1 MILALVAK
9 GKKKIAC
16 VMLALI
22 YFETV
27 IPSYALG
34 SPLAVYYSNVVK
46 ESEPVT
52 ERKPLG
58 AAPARTAGAVAT
70 APRRVKKT
78 EDIGGPTQPE
88 SQAFQ
93 SVNNANMVDLFTG
106 DLNYSIPLMDVG
118 GYPVA
123 IGYNSGITM
132 DQEAS
137 WVGLGWNINPGTI
150 TRNMRGLPD
159 DFDGKSDAI
168 TKTAT
173 VKENKTIGVTAGA
186 DFELA
191 GVPLNLGVSL
201 GVLHNSYRGWG
212 MESGISASIN
222 AASSASGSLTSGLS
236 LTSSSQNGITLSPSL
251 SYSFMEK
258 DVKEQGGYGGSLST
272 GLSYNTRSG
281 MKALQFSAGVT
292 QYKKQETTAKAT
304 ETAAKSTPPSTPATD
319 AATAP
324 PPADPVAAQAT
335 PLQGSNAVFGSS
347 ISFAYPSFTPTISL
361 PYTSYMYTVTLKTGG
376 EIKVGHPSLFI
387 SGYVSKQY
395 IDDSDK
401 KMTIPAYGY
410 LNYQNGSGNA
420 GALLDFNREKDMAY
434 REKPEIPNI
443 AIPSYTYDVFS
454 MSGEG
459 TGGSFRAYRS
469 DIGYMYDHTM
479 RTKDKSGGASVDFG
493 GGDLVHAGVD
503 INFTSANTQSGAWK
517 AMNPLARTIA
527 FTKSDKNYQAVYFKN
542 PGEKTINTR
551 DFYNA
556 IGDDYVVA
564 PKLLQNGGNSSYIT
578 TTNFLTKYAGGES
591 KGDIKVTPATAVKQ
605 NRDKRT
611 QMISY
616 LSAEEA
622 DMGAL
627 NKYIENYSR
636 NTYTLA
642 NCDNSFPQDY
652 LSKPGTGLTA
662 DYYWYDGHND
672 RYAGYIFSRHELY
685 INFVKTSEL
694 MSRPDWKP
702 GLTLAEGYAV
712 SWKGLLKAPVTGAYT
727 FYTHSDDGSFVWFE
741 DIPLISQF
749 WEGHHEGQSKQTL
762 YLEKD
767 HVYNIKVDYS
777 QYGGGADGAYMTFE
791 WSYPGQPRQV
801 VPPEYLYPKVNID
814 SFPSNADAPLYK
826 EKRVNNYRK
835 SNHMSEISVVNSDGK
850 RYVYGIPVYNLK
862 QKEVSF
868 SVKHENGNPETGL
881 TKYVS
886 RLDPGHEGDG
896 DDSTT
901 NMNGTDRYFTSEET
915 PPYAHSF
922 LLTGVLSPDY
932 VDVTGD
938 GITDDDLGDAVK
950 FNYTKMAGQYNPY
963 EWRTP
968 YSDSSN
974 FNEGLKT
981 DTRDDKASYVYG
993 QKELW
998 YLNSIV
1004 SKNMIATFKLGT
1016 RKDLAPIN
1024 ERGVKDT
1031 GYHLAQKLEEINLYT
1046 KADFL
1051 KYGTNARPIKTVH
1064 FDYSYELC
1072 KGVNAPKNNYG
1083 KLTLKRIWFTYNGN
1097 NKGRKNPYIFKY
1109 HPNNP
1114 DYNTKS
1120 YDRWGNYKNALQNP
1134 GSSAGNV
1141 ITNAEFP
1148 YALQDSA
1155 QAAYNVAAWTLDTIV
1170 LPSGGRT
1177 TITYESDDYAY
1188 VQNRRATRMTS
1199 IAGFSPV
1206 QPTSTGMLTNRL
1218 YGITDN
1224 LYMGI
1229 NVPEPVNSKEEV
1241 YYKYLEGCDTMF
1253 FRLNVKMPSDKF
1265 GRGYEYVSGY
1275 ARLVR
1280 GQYGFIPGT
1289 NTIWV
1294 QVQGIDNNGNAGG
1307 SLSPMAKTAIQF
1319 LRLNLP
1325 SKAYPGSDVGDNLD
1339 LVDGVKVLFSMAG
1352 NVKELF
1358 TGFDNI
1364 AKGNGWARDLDLKR
1378 SFVRL
1383 NTPDYKK
1390 LGGGLR
1396 VKRIVI
1402 NDNWNA
1408 MTGKARKEST
1418 YGTEYI
1424 YTTIKNI
1431 HGDSLEISS
1440 GVAAYEPIM
1449 GNEEN
1454 PWRLP
1459 IEYTEQAAALAP
1471 TNMGYVEQPLG
1482 ESFFPSASVGYSK
1495 VRTRSIKTK
1504 NTRSANGYEET
1515 MFYTA
1520 YDFPTITD
1528 RSVLGSGNGTK
1539 LTYKPALGNLLQIN
1553 AAHHLVMSQGFK
1565 VELNDMHGKPRGR
1578 AVYAETDNLHPIAYT
1593 ENYYHVDNVTD
1604 EFKHL
1609 NNTVLSMNAYGEI
1622 DTTALI
1628 GKDMELMMDM
1638 REQRSST
1645 FGMSANVNAD
1655 VFTFGLPPVLSW
1667 LSLIPRPQ
1675 SEENLFRS
1683 VAATKIINRHGILDS
1698 TVSIE
1703 KGSKVTTCNLLYD
1716 GESGDMLLSAV
1727 QNEFGDTVYQFS
1739 YPAAWV
1745 YDGMSGAYKNIGF
1758 SIDSVNIKSGR
1769 ITAGLTPEE
1778 VGQYFASGDEIFAYS
1793 RNAVEIGNNCA
1804 PQLATFRSSAKIWAV
1819 DANAVNGGAPD
1830 IFFMDHDG
1838 KPYTGNDL
1846 ILKVIRSGRKN
1857 ISASVGSVSML
1868 VNPLKKDASGR
1879 YNLVI
1884 NKDSKII
1891 SAGVTE
1897 YKQNWQV
1904 DDKKKSMTK
1913 CSF

>member
-22 YFETV
+22 YFETI

-34 SPLAVYYSNVVK
+34 TSTSRRVYYSNVVK
-46 ESEPVT
+46 APKGS
-52 ERKPLG
+52 KPLEG
-58 AAPARTAGAVAT
+58 FAALAAPKA
-70 APRRVKKT
+70 APRSVKKT
-78 EDIGGPTQPE
+78 EDLGGPTQPE

-93 SVNNANMVDLFTG
+93 SVNNSNMVDLFSG

-118 GYPVA
+118 GYPLA

-159 DFDGKSDAI
+159 DFNGGDDAI

-173 VKENKTIGVTAGA
+173 IKENKTIGVTAGA

-191 GVPLNLGVSL
+191 GMPLNLGVSL
-201 GVLHNSYRGWG
+201 GVLHNNYRGWG
-212 MESGISASIN
+212 MEAGISAGIN
-222 AASSASGSLTSGLS
+222 SGASSSGTLAGGLS
-236 LTSSSQNGITLSPSL
+236 LTNSSQNGVTISPSL
-251 SYSFMEK
+251 SYSLMEK
-258 DVKEQGGYGGSLST
+258 DAKEKGGYAGSVST

-292 QYKKQETTAKAT
+292 QYYSMDRIRRATGKKENEAV
-304 ETAAKSTPPSTPATD
+304 
-319 AATAP
+319 
-324 PPADPVAAQAT
+324 DPI
-335 PLQGSNAVFGSS
+335 GSSAVFGSS
-347 ISFAYPSFTPTISL
+347 LSFAYPSFTPTINL
-361 PYTSYMYTVTLKTGG
+361 PYTSYLYTVTVKTGG
-376 EIKVGHPSLFI
+376 EVKVGHPSLFI

-395 IDDSDK
+395 IDDEDK
-401 KMTIPAYGY
+401 TMRLPAYGY
-410 LNYQNGSGNA
+410 LNYQNGSANP
-420 GALLDFNREKDMAY
+420 GALLDFNREKEMAY
-434 REKPEIPNI
+434 RSKPEIPNI

-469 DIGYMYDHTM
+469 DIGYVYDHAM
-479 RTKDKSGGASVDFG
+479 RTRDKSGGASVDFG

-503 INFTSANTQSGAWK
+503 INYTSANTNSGPWR
-517 AMNPLARTIA
+517 AMNPLGKTIA
-527 FTKSDKNYQAVYFKN
+527 FTKSDTNYEAVYFKN

-551 DFYNA
+551 DFYKA

-564 PKLLQNGGNSSYIT
+564 PKLTQNSGSSYIA

-591 KGDIKVTPATAVKQ
+591 KGDVKLTPATAVKQ
-605 NRDKRT
+605 DRDKRT
-611 QMISY
+611 QLITY
-616 LSAEEA
+616 LSAQEA

-636 NTYTLA
+636 NKYSLN
-642 NCDNSFPQDY
+642 NCDSKLPLDY
-652 LSKPGTGLTA
+652 LSQPGTGLDA
-662 DYYWYDGHND
+662 AYYRFNRRTNSTTDL
-672 RYAGYIFSRHELY
+672 IFKRHEASSVHFENPADFMKMPNWPAGLY
-685 INFVKTSEL
+685 
-694 MSRPDWKP
+694 
-702 GLTLAEGYAV
+702 LANDFGIT
-712 SWKGLLKAPVTGAYT
+712 WKGLLKAPVSGPYI
-727 FYTHSDDGSFVWFE
+727 FYLKSDDGSHLKFE
-741 DIPLISQF
+741 DINLIDAY
-749 WEGHHEGQSKQTL
+749 WEGHMDAKSDKQILWLEEG
-762 YLEKD
+762 
-767 HVYNIKVDYS
+767 HFYNIEVKFS
-777 QYGGGADGAYMTFE
+777 QFGGGETGCRMSFD
-791 WSYPGQPRQV
+791 WSYPGQSRQV
-801 VPPEYLYPKVNID
+801 VPMEYLYPKIEQD
-814 SFPSNADAPLYK
+814 SFPADPNAPLHK
-826 EKRVNNYRK
+826 ENRVNNFRK
-835 SNHMSEISVVNSDGK
+835 GNHMSEISVLNNDGK

-868 SVKHENGNPETGL
+868 SVNNGTGNPETGL

-886 RLDPGHEGDG
+886 RLDPGHQNDG

-915 PPYAHSF
+915 PAYAHSF

-938 GITDDDLGDAVK
+938 GVTDDDLGDAVK

-968 YSDSSN
+968 YSDSAN
-974 FNEGLKT
+974 YNEGLKT
-981 DTRDDKASYVYG
+981 DTRDAKGSYVYG

-1004 SKNMIATFKLGT
+1004 SKNMIATFKLGP

-1051 KYGTNARPIKTVH
+1051 KYGANARPIKTVH

-1072 KGVNAPKNNYG
+1072 KGINAPKGNDG

-1134 GSSAGNV
+1134 GSSAGNL

-1155 QAAYNVAAWTLDTIV
+1155 KAAYNVAAWTLDTII

-1188 VQNRRATRMTS
+1188 VQNRRAARMTN
-1199 IAGFSPV
+1199 IAGFS
-1206 QPTSTGMLTNRL
+1206 QDWPTPGNLTNRL
-1218 YGITDN
+1218 YDRGDN
-1224 LYMGI
+1224 LFIAI
-1229 NVPEPVNSKEEV
+1229 NVSDPVHSKEEV
-1241 YYKYLEGCDTMF
+1241 YNKYLEGCDTMF
-1253 FRLNVKMPSDKF
+1253 FRLNVKMPTDKF
-1265 GRGYEYVSGY
+1265 GRGYEYVTGY
-1275 ARLVR
+1275 ARLVK
-1280 GQYGFIPGT
+1280 GQYGFFPGGK
-1289 NTIWV
+1289 TIWV
-1294 QVQGIDNNGNAGG
+1294 MVQGIDNNGNTGG
-1307 SLSPMAKTAIQF
+1307 NLSPMAKAAVQF

-1325 SKAYPGSDVGDNLD
+1325 SKAYPGSDVGDKLD
-1339 LVDGVKVLFSMAG
+1339 LIDGVKILFSMAA

-1358 TGFDNI
+1358 VGFDNI
-1364 AKGNGWARDLDLKR
+1364 ARTSGWARDVDLSR

-1383 NTPDYKK
+1383 NAPNYKK

-1408 MTGKARKEST
+1408 MTGKAKKEST
-1418 YGTEYI
+1418 YGTEYL
-1424 YTTIKNI
+1424 YTTIKTI
-1431 HGDSLEISS
+1431 HGDSVEISS
-1440 GVAAYEPIM
+1440 GVAAYEPVM

-1454 PWRLP
+1454 PWRQP

-1482 ESFFPSASVGYSK
+1482 ESFFPAASVGYSK

-1515 MFYTA
+1515 TFYTA
-1520 YDFPTITD
+1520 YDFPTITEH
-1528 RSVLGSGNGTK
+1528 SLLGSGNGTK
-1539 LTYKPALGNLLQIN
+1539 RTYKPLLGSLLQID
-1553 AAHHLVMSQGFK
+1553 AHNHLVMSQGFK
-1565 VELNDMHGKPRGR
+1565 IELNDMHGKQRGH
-1578 AVYAETDNLHPIAYT
+1578 AVYAETDSLHPISYT

-1609 NNTVLSMNAYGEI
+1609 NNTVLSMDPNGVI
-1622 DTTALI
+1622 DTAAVI

-1638 REQRSST
+1638 RQQIST
-1645 FGMSANVNAD
+1645 TAGMSANVNGD
-1655 VFTFGLPPVLSW
+1655 VFTFGLPPVLGW

-1675 SEENLFRS
+1675 FEENLFRS
-1683 VAATKIINRHGILDS
+1683 AAATKIISRHGILDS
-1698 TVSIE
+1698 TIAID
-1703 KGSKVTTCNLLYD
+1703 KGSKVTTSNLLYD
-1716 GESGDMLLSAV
+1716 GESGDVLLTAV
-1727 QNEFGDTVYQFS
+1727 QNEFGDSIYQFN

-1758 SIDSVNIKSGR
+1758 STDSVTIRNGR
-1769 ITAGLTPEE
+1769 IVAGLTADE
-1778 VGQYFASGDEIFAYS
+1778 VKQYFASGDEIFAYS
-1793 RNAVEIGNNCA
+1793 RNVVNDDNMCN
-1804 PQLATFRSSAKIWAV
+1804 PQLATFRSTAKIWAV
-1819 DANAVNGGAPD
+1819 DANALAGGSPD

-1838 KPYTGNDL
+1838 NPYSGNDL

-1857 ISASVGSVSML
+1857 LSASVGSVTMMA
-1868 VNPLKKDASGR
+1868 NPLKKDGSGK
-1879 YNLVI
+1879 YSLII

-1891 SAGVTE
+1891 NAAVTE
-1897 YKQNWQV
+1897 FKQNWQV
-1904 DDKKKSMTK
+1904 DDKKKSVTR

>member
-22 YFETV
+22 YFETI

-34 SPLAVYYSNVVK
+34 TSRKVYSNVVK
-46 ESEPVT
+46 DSDPVT
-52 ERKPLG
+52 ERKPSRGLEPLKG
-58 AAPARTAGAVAT
+58 SAAPAAPAA
-70 APRRVKKT
+70 APRSVKKT

-93 SVNNANMVDLFTG
+93 SVNNDNMVDLFSG
-106 DLNYSIPLMDVG
+106 DLNYSVPLLDVG

-159 DFDGKSDAI
+159 DFNGASDSI
-168 TKTAT
+168 IKTAS

-191 GVPLNLGVSL
+191 GFPLTLGVSL

-212 MESGISASIN
+212 MESGISAGIN
-222 AASSASGSLTSGLS
+222 SGASSAGTLAGGLS
-236 LTSSSQNGITLSPSL
+236 LTSSSQNGVTLSPSL
-251 SYSFMEK
+251 SYSIAENDAKEK
-258 DVKEQGGYGGSLST
+258 GGFGGSVST

-292 QYKKQETTAKAT
+292 QTYKQKDVAKAT
-304 ETAAKSTPPSTPATD
+304 GEAAKKTQPTGASMGLFS
-319 AATAP
+319 
-324 PPADPVAAQAT
+324 
-335 PLQGSNAVFGSS
+335 SNL
-347 ISFAYPSFTPTISL
+347 SFAYPAFTPTISM
-361 PYTSYMYTVTLKTGG
+361 PYTSYLYTVTLKTGG

-395 IDDSDK
+395 IADEDK
-401 KMTIPAYGY
+401 RMRIPAFGY
-410 LNYQNGSGNA
+410 LNYQNGAGNP
-420 GALLDFNREKDMAY
+420 GALLDFNREKEMAY

-469 DIGYMYDHTM
+469 DIGYMYDHSM

-503 INFTSANTQSGAWK
+503 INFTSASTTSGPWK

-527 FTKSDKNYQAVYFKN
+527 FTKSDKNYEAVYFKN

-564 PKLLQNGGNSSYIT
+564 PKLTQNNGSSYIA
-578 TTNFLTKYAGGES
+578 TTNFLTKYAGGEG
-591 KGDIKVTPATAVKQ
+591 KGDIQMTPATAIKK
-605 NRDKRT
+605 NRDKRS
-611 QMISY
+611 QLISY
-616 LSAEEA
+616 LNAEDA
-622 DMGAL
+622 DMGAM
-627 NKYIENYSR
+627 NKYIENYR
-636 NTYTLA
+636 LNTYTLS
-642 NCDNSFPQDY
+642 NCDNNFPQDE
-652 LSKPGTGLTA
+652 LSKPGTGLWAEYWA
-662 DYYWYDGHND
+662 DQTFKYGLVFERRDPHVGWTN
-672 RYAGYIFSRHELY
+672 AG
-685 INFVKTSEL
+685 EL
-694 MSRPDWKP
+694 MDWP
-702 GLTLAEGYAV
+702 GVPGWYKLENGFAIK
-712 SWKGLLKAPVTGAYT
+712 WRGLIKAPVTGPYT
-727 FYTHSDDGSFVWFE
+727 FYLKSDDGSRAWIE
-741 DIPLISQF
+741 DLFLIDNF
-749 WEGHHEGQSKQTL
+749 REGHWNSASRNPV

-767 HVYNIKVDYS
+767 HFYRIHVEYN
-777 QYGGGADGAYMTFE
+777 QYGGGPGPNGSNMTFD
-791 WSYPGQPRQV
+791 WSYPGQGRQR
-801 VPPEYLYPKVNID
+801 VPTEYLYPVPKLD
-814 SFPSNADAPLYK
+814 TFPSDVNAPLYK

-835 SNHMSEISVVNSDGK
+835 SNHMSEISVLNNDGK

-868 SVKHENGNPETGL
+868 SVKNENGNPETGL
-881 TKYVS
+881 AKYVS
-886 RLDPGHEGDG
+886 RLDPGHKGDG

-950 FNYTKMAGQYNPY
+950 FNYSKTAGQYNPY

-968 YSDSSN
+968 YSDSAN
-974 FNEGLKT
+974 FNQGLKT
-981 DTRDDKASYVYG
+981 DTRDAKGSYVYG

-1004 SKNMIATFKLGT
+1004 SKNMIATFKLGP

-1024 ERGVKDT
+1024 ERGEKDT
-1031 GYHLAQKLEEINLYT
+1031 AYHLAQKLEEINLYT

-1051 KYGTNARPIKTVH
+1051 KYGTSAKPIKTVH

-1072 KGVNAPKNNYG
+1072 KGVNAPKGNNG

-1134 GSSAGNV
+1134 GSSAGNL

-1155 QAAYNVAAWTLDTIV
+1155 KAAYNVAAWTLDTII

-1188 VQNRRATRMTS
+1188 VQNRRAVRMTS

-1206 QPTSTGMLTNRL
+1206 RPTSTGMLTNRL
-1218 YGITDN
+1218 YGNGDN
-1224 LYMGI
+1224 LFMAI
-1229 NVPEPVNSKEEV
+1229 NVPEPVHSKEEV
-1241 YYKYLEGCDTMF
+1241 YNKYLEGCDTMF

-1275 ARLVR
+1275 ARLVK
-1280 GQYGFIPGT
+1280 GDYDFIPGT

-1294 QVQGIDNNGNAGG
+1294 RIQGIDNNGNSGG
-1307 SLSPMAKTAIQF
+1307 SLSPMAKAAIQF

-1352 NVKELF
+1352 NIKELF

-1364 AKGNGWARDLDLKR
+1364 AKGNGWARDVDLSR

-1383 NTPDYKK
+1383 AVPNYKK

-1408 MTGKARKEST
+1408 MTGKTRKEST
-1418 YGTEYI
+1418 YGTEYL
-1424 YTTIKNI
+1424 YTTIKTI
-1431 HGDSLEISS
+1431 HGDSVEISS

-1495 VRTRSIKTK
+1495 VRTRSVKTK
-1504 NTRSANGYEET
+1504 NTRSANGYTEST
-1515 MFYTA
+1515 FYTA
-1520 YDFPTITD
+1520 YDFPTITEH
-1528 RSVLGSGNGTK
+1528 SVLGSGNGTK
-1539 LTYKPALGNLLQIN
+1539 RMYKTGLGDLLRIDVRN
-1553 AAHHLVMSQGFK
+1553 YLVMSQGFK
-1565 VELNDMHGKPRGR
+1565 VELNDMHGKPRGN
-1578 AVYAETDNLHPIAYT
+1578 AVYAETDSLHPISYT
-1593 ENYYHVDNVTD
+1593 QNYYHVDDVTD

-1609 NNTVLSMNAYGEI
+1609 NNTVLSMNPQGEI
-1622 DTTALI
+1622 DTTAVI
-1628 GKDMELMMDM
+1628 GKDIELMMDM
-1638 REQRSST
+1638 REQISAT
-1645 FGMSANVNAD
+1645 KGMSANVNGD
-1655 VFTFGLPPVLSW
+1655 VFTFALPPVLSW

-1675 SEENLFRS
+1675 SEENMFRS
-1683 VAATKIINRHGILDS
+1683 AAATKIINRHGILDS
-1698 TVSIE
+1698 TIAID
-1703 KGSKVTTCNLLYD
+1703 KGSKVTTSNMLYD
-1716 GESGDMLLSAV
+1716 GETGEVLLSAV
-1727 QNEFGDTVYQFS
+1727 QNEFGDSVYQFS

-1745 YDGMSGAYKNIGF
+1745 YDGMSGAYKNAGF
-1758 SIDSVNIKSGR
+1758 LTDSVNIKGGR
-1769 ITAGLTPEE
+1769 IVSGLTPDE
-1778 VGQYFASGDEIFAYS
+1778 VRQYFASGDEIFAYS
-1793 RNAVEIGNNCA
+1793 RNAIDDQNCS
-1804 PQLATFRSSAKIWAV
+1804 PLLATFRSSAKIWAV
-1819 DANAVNGGAPD
+1819 DANAVKGGLPD

-1838 KPYTGNDL
+1838 NPYTGNDL

-1857 ISASVGSVSML
+1857 ISASAGTVTML
-1868 VNPLKKDASGR
+1868 ANPLKKDAGGS
-1879 YNLVI
+1879 YKLVI
-1884 NKDSKII
+1884 DKNSKII
-1891 SAGVTE
+1891 NASVTE

-1904 DDKKKSMTK
+1904 DDKKKSVTK

>member
-22 YFETV
+22 YFETIV
-27 IPSYALG
+27 PSYALG
-34 SPLAVYYSNVVK
+34 TPRAVYYSNVVK

-52 ERKPLG
+52 ERKPIG
-58 AAPARTAGAVAT
+58 AAPARTGAALAA
-70 APRRVKKT
+70 APRSVKKT

-159 DFDGKSDAI
+159 DFSGGSDSI
-168 TKTAT
+168 IKTASI
-173 VKENKTIGVTAGA
+173 KENKTIGVTAGA

-191 GVPLNLGVSL
+191 GFPMQLGVSL
-201 GVLHNSYRGWG
+201 GVLHNNYRGWG

-222 AASSASGSLTSGLS
+222 SGSSSSGSLAGGLS
-236 LTSSSQNGITLSPSL
+236 LTSSSQNGVTLSPSL
-251 SYSFMEK
+251 TYSLAANDAVEK
-258 DVKEQGGYGGSLST
+258 GGYGGTVST

-292 QYKKQETTAKAT
+292 QTYKLETVAKAT
-304 ETAAKSTPPSTPATD
+304 GKAL
-319 AATAP
+319 
-324 PPADPVAAQAT
+324 ADT
-335 PLQGSNAVFGSS
+335 KPLGSNLVFGSS
-347 ISFAYPSFTPTISL
+347 ISFAYPSFTPTINL
-361 PYTSYMYTVTLKTGG
+361 PYTSYLYTVTLKTGG

-395 IDDSDK
+395 IDDKDK
-401 KMTIPAYGY
+401 KMRIPAFGY
-410 LNYQNGSGNA
+410 LNYQNGAGNP
-420 GALLDFNREKDMAY
+420 GALLDFNREKEMAY
-434 REKPEIPNI
+434 RDKPEVPNI

-469 DIGYMYDHTM
+469 DIGYVYDHAM

-493 GGDLVHAGVD
+493 GGDLVHGGVD
-503 INFTSANTQSGAWK
+503 INFTSSNTTSGPWK

-527 FTKSDKNYQAVYFKN
+527 FTKSDKNYEAVYFKN

-556 IGDDYVVA
+556 IGDDDVVA
-564 PKLLQNGGNSSYIT
+564 PKLTGNNGSSYIA

-591 KGDIKVTPATAVKQ
+591 KGDIKMTPATAVKQ

-611 QMISY
+611 QLITY
-616 LSAEEA
+616 LSAEDA
-622 DMGAL
+622 DMGAM
-627 NKYIENYSR
+627 NKYIENYSL
-636 NTYTLA
+636 NTYTLS
-642 NCDNSFPQDY
+642 NCDNKFPEDELSGEGKGLWAEYWADQTFKYGFMFARGPEPYAAFPNAKDY
-652 LSKPGTGLTA
+652 LKNKLPGT
-662 DYYWYDGHND
+662 
-672 RYAGYIFSRHELY
+672 
-685 INFVKTSEL
+685 
-694 MSRPDWKP
+694 P
-702 GLTLAEGYAV
+702 GWVEFDNGFAIKW
-712 SWKGLLKAPVTGAYT
+712 SGLLKAPVTGPYT
-727 FYTHSDDGSFVWFE
+727 FITDSDDGAEVWIE
-741 DIPLISQF
+741 DIRVIDALY
-749 WEGHHEGQSKQTL
+749 EGHHWNITSPTL
-762 YLEKD
+762 WLEKD
-767 HVYNIKVDYS
+767 HFYRLRVNYT
-777 QYGGGADGAYMTFE
+777 QWGGGGMEGSNMGFSWT
-791 WSYPGQPRQV
+791 YPGKEKEI
-801 VPPEYLYPKVNID
+801 VPTQYLYMVPKLD
-814 SFPSNADAPLYK
+814 TFPTEANAPLHK

-835 SNHMSEISVVNSDGK
+835 SNHLSEISVLNNDGK

-862 QKEVSF
+862 QKDVSF
-868 SVKHENGNPETGL
+868 AVKNENGNPETGL
-881 TKYVS
+881 AKYVS
-886 RLDPGHEGDG
+886 RLDPGHKGDG

-901 NMNGTDRYFTSEET
+901 NMNGTDRYFSSEET

-950 FNYTKMAGQYNPY
+950 FNYTKTAGQYNPY

-968 YSDSSN
+968 YSDSAN
-974 FNEGLKT
+974 FNQGLKT
-981 DTRDDKASYVYG
+981 DSRDAKGSYVYG

-1004 SKNMIATFKLGT
+1004 SKNMIATFKLGP

-1051 KYGTNARPIKTVH
+1051 KYGASAKPIKTVH

-1072 KGVNAPKNNYG
+1072 KGINAPKGNGG

-1134 GSSAGNV
+1134 GSSAGNL

-1155 QAAYNVAAWTLDTIV
+1155 QAAYNVAAWTLDTII

-1188 VQNRRATRMTS
+1188 VQNRRAARMTS
-1199 IAGFSPV
+1199 VAGFSSEK
-1206 QPTSTGMLTNRL
+1206 PTSGGMLTNRL
-1218 YGITDN
+1218 YGGFSLKEN
-1224 LYMGI
+1224 LFMAI
-1229 NVPEPVNSKEEV
+1229 NVSEPVHSKEEV

-1275 ARLVR
+1275 ARLVK
-1280 GQYGFIPGT
+1280 GEYGFFPGT

-1294 QVQGIDNNGNAGG
+1294 QVQGIDNNGNSGG
-1307 SLSPMAKTAIQF
+1307 SISPMAKAAIQF

-1339 LVDGVKVLFSMAG
+1339 LVDGVKVLFSMAA
-1352 NVKELF
+1352 NIKELIS
-1358 TGFDNI
+1358 GFDNI
-1364 AKGNGWARDLDLKR
+1364 ARGNGWARDVDLSR

-1383 NTPDYKK
+1383 NAPDYKK

-1396 VKRIVI
+1396 VKRIVV

-1408 MTGKARKEST
+1408 MTGKTRKEST
-1418 YGTEYI
+1418 YGTEYL
-1424 YTTIKNI
+1424 YTTIKMI
-1431 HGDSLEISS
+1431 HGDSVEMSS

-1504 NTRSANGYEET
+1504 NTRSANGYEENT
-1515 MFYTA
+1515 FYTA

-1528 RSVLGSGNGTK
+1528 HSVLGSGNGTK
-1539 LTYKPALGNLLQIN
+1539 RTYKPALGNLLRID
-1553 AAHHLVMSQGFK
+1553 AHNHLVMSQGFK
-1565 VELNDMHGKPRGR
+1565 VELNDMHGKPRGH
-1578 AVYAETDNLHPIAYT
+1578 AVYAETDSLHPISYT
-1593 ENYYHVDNVTD
+1593 ENYYHIDNATD

-1609 NNTVLSMNAYGEI
+1609 NNTVLSMNPQGEI
-1622 DTTALI
+1622 DTTAVI
-1628 GKDMELMMDM
+1628 GKDIELMMDM
-1638 REQRSST
+1638 REQSSVT
-1645 FGMSANVNAD
+1645 KGMSANVNGD

-1667 LSLIPRPQ
+1667 LSLIPRPNA
-1675 SEENLFRS
+1675 EENLFRS
-1683 VAATKIINRHGILDS
+1683 AAATKIISRHGILDS
-1698 TVSIE
+1698 TIAID

-1716 GESGDMLLSAV
+1716 GETGDVLLSAV
-1727 QNEFGDTVYQFS
+1727 QNEFGDSIYQFN

-1745 YDGMSGAYKNIGF
+1745 YDGMSGAYKNAGF
-1758 SIDSVNIKSGR
+1758 TTDSVNIRQGR
-1769 ITAGLTPEE
+1769 ITSGLTPEE
-1778 VGQYFASGDEIFAYS
+1778 VLQYFASGDEIIAHS
-1793 RNAVEIGNNCA
+1793 RNAVDFNGDCD
-1804 PQLATFRSSAKIWAV
+1804 PQLASFRSTAKVWVV
-1819 DANAVNGGAPD
+1819 DANAIKGGTPD
-1830 IFFMDHDG
+1830 LFFMDHDG
-1838 KPYTGNDL
+1838 NPYSGNDL
-1846 ILKVIRSGRKN
+1846 ILKVVRSGRKN
-1857 ISASVGSVSML
+1857 MSASAGSVTML
-1868 VNPLKKDASGR
+1868 LNPLKKDAGGK
-1879 YNLVI
+1879 YKLMI

-1891 SAGVTE
+1891 NAAVTE
-1897 YKQNWQV
+1897 YKQSWQV
-1904 DDKKKSMTK
+1904 DDKKKSLTR

>member
-34 SPLAVYYSNVVK
+34 SPRAVYYSNVVK

-52 ERKPLG
+52 ERKPIG
-58 AAPARTAGAVAT
+58 AAPARTGAALAA
-70 APRRVKKT
+70 APRSVKKT

-159 DFDGKSDAI
+159 DFSGGSDSI
-168 TKTAT
+168 IKTASI
-173 VKENKTIGVTAGA
+173 KENKTIGVTAGA

-191 GVPLNLGVSL
+191 GFPLQLGVSL
-201 GVLHNSYRGWG
+201 GVLHNNYRGWG
-212 MESGISASIN
+212 MESGISAGIN
-222 AASSASGSLTSGLS
+222 SGSSSAGSLAGGLS
-236 LTSSSQNGITLSPSL
+236 LTSSSQNGVTLSPSL
-251 SYSFMEK
+251 SYSFAIA
-258 DVKEQGGYGGSLST
+258 DAKEAGGYGGNVST
-272 GLSYNTRSG
+272 GLSYNTRAG
-281 MKALQFSAGVT
+281 MKALQFSGGVSES
-292 QYKKQETTAKAT
+292 YKLKKVSDATGKAVT
-304 ETAAKSTPPSTPATD
+304 EEKTI
-319 AATAP
+319 
-324 PPADPVAAQAT
+324 
-335 PLQGSNAVFGSS
+335 GSS
-347 ISFAYPSFTPTISL
+347 MGLFSSSLSFAYPSFTPTISL
-361 PYTSYMYTVTLKTGG
+361 PYTSYLYTVTLKTGG

-395 IDDSDK
+395 IADEDK
-401 KMTIPAYGY
+401 RMSLPAFGY
-410 LNYQNGSGNA
+410 LNYQNGAGNA
-420 GALLDFNREKDMAY
+420 AALLDFNREKDMAY
-434 REKPEIPNI
+434 REKPELPNI

-493 GGDLVHAGVD
+493 GGDLVHSGVD
-503 INFTSANTQSGAWK
+503 INFTSATTTSGPWK
-517 AMNPLARTIA
+517 AMNPLANTIA
-527 FTKSDKNYQAVYFKN
+527 FTKSDKNYEAVYFKN

-551 DFYNA
+551 DFYKA
-556 IGDDYVVA
+556 IGDDDVVA
-564 PKLLQNGGNSSYIT
+564 PKLAGGSSYVT
-578 TTNFLTKYAGGES
+578 TTNFLTKYAGGEN
-591 KGDIKVTPATAVKQ
+591 KGDIKLTPATAIKQ
-605 NRDKRT
+605 QRDKRT
-611 QMISY
+611 QQISY
-616 LSAEEA
+616 LNAKEA
-622 DMGAL
+622 DMGGL
-627 NKYIENYSR
+627 NQYIENYSL
-636 NTYTLA
+636 NKYTLA
-642 NCDNSFPQDY
+642 NCDNSFPKSY
-652 LSKPGTGLTA
+652 LDEPGTGLWA
-662 DYYWYDGHND
+662 EYYWFNGWTGQYGGLRFQRAEPWPIDFNSTYDLMA
-672 RYAGYIFSRHELY
+672 RA
-685 INFVKTSEL
+685 NFPSGEHLK
-694 MSRPDWKP
+694 D
-702 GLTLAEGYAV
+702 GFAI
-712 SWKGLLKAPVTGAYT
+712 SWKGLIKAPVTGAYT
-727 FYTHSDDGSFVWFE
+727 FYTKSDDGAYLWLE
-741 DIPLISQF
+741 DLPLIRKF
-749 WEGHHEGQSKQTL
+749 AEGHWEETSDPTV

-767 HVYNIKVDYS
+767 HFYNIKVDYC
-777 QYGGGADGAYMTFE
+777 QHGGGENGSYMHFE
-791 WSYPGQPRQV
+791 WSYPGQGRTL
-801 VPPEYLYPKVNID
+801 VPVEYLYPKVNID
-814 SFPSNADAPLYK
+814 SFPSDPAASLHK

-835 SNHMSEISVVNSDGK
+835 SNHMSEISVVNNDGK

-868 SVKHENGNPETGL
+868 AVDNANGNAETGL

-886 RLDPGHEGDG
+886 RLDPGHKSDG

-901 NMNGTDRYFTSEET
+901 NMNGTDRYFSSEET

-932 VDVTGD
+932 ADVTGD

-968 YSDSSN
+968 YSDSAN
-974 FNEGLKT
+974 FNQGLKT
-981 DTRDDKASYVYG
+981 DTRDAKGSYVYG

-1004 SKNMIATFKLGT
+1004 SKNMIATFKLGP
-1016 RKDLAPIN
+1016 RKDLVPIN

-1051 KYGTNARPIKTVH
+1051 KYGTSAKPIKTVH

-1072 KGVNAPKNNYG
+1072 KGINAPKGNNG

-1134 GSSAGNV
+1134 GSVAGNLV
-1141 ITNAEFP
+1141 TNAEFP

-1155 QAAYNVAAWTLDTIV
+1155 QAAYNVAAWTLDTII

-1177 TITYESDDYAY
+1177 AITYESDDYAY
-1188 VQNRRATRMTS
+1188 VQNRRAARMTS
-1199 IAGFSPV
+1199 VAGFSSEK
-1206 QPTSTGMLTNRL
+1206 PTSAGMLTNRM
-1218 YGITDN
+1218 YGGLKEN
-1224 LYMGI
+1224 LFIAI
-1229 NVPEPVNSKEEV
+1229 NVSEPVHSKEEV

-1275 ARLVR
+1275 ARLAK
-1280 GQYGFIPGT
+1280 GEYDFIPNT
-1289 NTIWV
+1289 NIIWV
-1294 QVQGIDNNGNAGG
+1294 RVQGIDNNGNSGG
-1307 SLSPMAKTAIQF
+1307 PLSPMAKAAIQF

-1352 NVKELF
+1352 NIKELF

-1364 AKGNGWARDLDLKR
+1364 ARANGWAKEVDLSR

-1383 NTPDYKK
+1383 NAPNYKK

-1408 MTGKARKEST
+1408 MTGKTRKEST
-1418 YGTEYI
+1418 YGTEYL
-1424 YTTIKNI
+1424 YTTIKTI
-1431 HGDSLEISS
+1431 HGDSVEISS
-1440 GVAAYEPIM
+1440 GVAAYEPVM

-1454 PWRLP
+1454 PWHQP

-1515 MFYTA
+1515 TFYTA

-1528 RSVLGSGNGTK
+1528 HSVLGSGNGTK
-1539 LTYKPALGNLLQIN
+1539 RVYKTPLGDLLRIN
-1553 AAHHLVMSQGFK
+1553 AANYLTMSQGFK
-1565 VELNDMHGKPRGR
+1565 VELNDMHGKPRGH
-1578 AVYAETDNLHPIAYT
+1578 AVYAETDSLHPISYT

-1609 NNTVLSMNAYGEI
+1609 NNTVLSMNSQGEI
-1622 DTTALI
+1622 DTTAVI
-1628 GKDMELMMDM
+1628 GKDIELMMDM
-1638 REQRSST
+1638 REQVST
-1645 FGMSANVNAD
+1645 TKGMSANVNGD
-1655 VFTFGLPPVLSW
+1655 VFTFAFPPVLTW

-1675 SEENLFRS
+1675 FEKNQFRS
-1683 VAATKIINRHGILDS
+1683 AAATKIINRHGILDS
-1698 TVSIE
+1698 TIAID

-1716 GESGDMLLSAV
+1716 GETGDVLLSAV
-1727 QNEFGDTVYQFS
+1727 QNEFGDSIYQFN

-1745 YDGMSGAYKNIGF
+1745 YDGMSGAYKNAGF
-1758 SIDSVNIKSGR
+1758 ITEDVNIKAGR
-1769 ITAGLTPEE
+1769 VVSGLTPDE
-1778 VGQYFASGDEIFAYS
+1778 VRQYFASGDEIFAYS
-1793 RNAVEIGNNCA
+1793 RNAVEDANCS

-1819 DANAVNGGAPD
+1819 DANAVNGGTPD

-1868 VNPLKKDASGR
+1868 KNPLKKDASGKH
-1879 YNLVI
+1879 NLVI

-1891 SAGVTE
+1891 NASVVE